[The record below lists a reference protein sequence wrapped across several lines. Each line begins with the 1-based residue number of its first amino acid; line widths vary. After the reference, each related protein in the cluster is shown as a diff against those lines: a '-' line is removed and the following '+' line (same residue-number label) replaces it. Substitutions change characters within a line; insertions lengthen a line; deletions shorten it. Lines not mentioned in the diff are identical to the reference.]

1 VLVDRHGRSLLDY
14 PGYEI
19 PAPDRA
25 YYRMGT
31 PGLYLDPAAPG
42 VADWLVA
49 LSSELVTRY
58 PALSGLHLDYIR
70 YPDVLPFTPGTRF
83 GVGLD
88 FGYGAPTRARFAQ
101 ETGKRA
107 PFESSIENSEAWD
120 DWRRERVSALV
131 REIARTARAQHP
143 GIALSAAVWSHA
155 DRAYLAIQQDWRAW
169 LEEGSLDFAV
179 PMAYT
184 RDDRLLRYQAEGF
197 AGLPIADRIWVGLG
211 TWLFASE
218 PQRALAQIQLVKDA
232 GVLDIALFS
241 YDSIASEPSLH
252 EALRAA
258 AAHVD

>member
-1 VLVDRHGRSLLDY
+1 
-14 PGYEI
+14 
-19 PAPDRA
+19 
-25 YYRMGT
+25 MGT

-42 VADWLVA
+42 VAEWLVA
-49 LSSELVTRY
+49 LFSELVTRY
-58 PALSGLHLDYIR
+58 PALAGLHLDYIR
-70 YPDVLPFTPGTRF
+70 YPDVLPFSPGTRF
-83 GVGLD
+83 GVGLA
-88 FGYGAPTRARFAQ
+88 FGYGAPSRARFAQ

-107 PFESSIENSEAWD
+107 PFEGSIENAEAWD

-143 GIALSAAVWSHA
+143 GIELSAAVWSHVE
-155 DRAYLAIQQDWRAW
+155 RGYLAIQQDWRGW

-184 RDDRLLRYQAEGF
+184 RDDRLLRYQAEDF

-218 PQRALAQIQLVKDA
+218 PQRALAQIQLVQNA
-232 GVLDIALFS
+232 GVSDIALFS